1 MKLTAVLLLLLLL
14 QVAGKKGQNKQDI
27 KRAECQKKESCKWDE
42 SDNCIN
48 HCISASCFNKIYAT
62 ALLEPGE
69 LDRSR
74 STKFSECLRVEERV
88 KRRED
93 L

>member
-1 MKLTAVLLLLLLL
+1 MKWAAVTLLLLLLL
-14 QVAGKKGQNKQDI
+14 AAGKKGQNKQDI
-27 KRAECQKKESCKWDE
+27 KRAECQRKESCKLDE

-48 HCISASCFNKIYAT
+48 HCISATCFNKVYAT

-69 LDRSR
+69 IDRSR
-74 STKFSECLRVEERV
+74 STKFSECLRVDERM

>member
-1 MKLTAVLLLLLLL
+1 MKSTAVLLLLLLL
-14 QVAGKKGQNKQDI
+14 VAGKKGQNKQDI
-27 KRAECQKKESCKWDE
+27 KRTECQKKESCKWDE

-48 HCISASCFNKIYAT
+48 HCISSSCFNKIYGA

-69 LDRSR
+69 IDRSR
-74 STKFSECLRVEERV
+74 STKFSECMRVEERV